1 MRVFAWLCLHVSGW
15 MGCLFVRVP
24 LGPRV
29 LSALV
34 CLALSPCL
42 RVYGLSVGVPLGLGL
57 CVWVSVC
64 FSVLLLQ
71 QPGSQHS
78 HICAV
83 LLDLDSFLPKLPPSH
98 SLGAPLPLTL
108 TSSLD
113 SVLLEVSG
121 NGQRED
127 TRCSVSPVR
136 EALSRPRGTSEDRSS
151 PVGLWRLGWLTEL

>member
-1 MRVFAWLCLHVSGW
+1 MFAWLCLHVFGW
-15 MGCLFVRVP
+15 MGCLFVGVP

-29 LSALV
+29 PSACV

-78 HICAV
+78 HICAL
-83 LLDLDSFLPKLPPSH
+83 LLDLDSFLPKLSPSH